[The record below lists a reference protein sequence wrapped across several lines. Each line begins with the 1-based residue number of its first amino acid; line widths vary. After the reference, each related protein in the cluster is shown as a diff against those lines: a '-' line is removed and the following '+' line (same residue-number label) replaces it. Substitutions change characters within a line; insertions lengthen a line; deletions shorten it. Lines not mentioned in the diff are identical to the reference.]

1 MPRMRKLSHM
11 WKLSIK
17 LVVVIIAVALAGCS
31 TQPEKQ
37 TATPQPVMPAGA
49 KASYARAVS
58 AVKAGQDTK
67 AMQLFIGLTQEYPNF
82 SASFT
87 NLGLLYLKQE
97 KLTEAE
103 HAFKQAITI
112 NPTDSVAYNH
122 LGVVFR
128 QRGQFEQARQAYEN
142 ALRIKPGYASAH
154 LNLGILNDIYL
165 QNLETA
171 LQHYQR
177 YQNLTG
183 DADQQV
189 AKWIVDLERRVNS
202 SDSAGGKQG

>member
-1 MPRMRKLSHM
+1 M
-11 WKLSIK
+11 WKSFIK
-17 LVVVIIAVALAGCS
+17 LAMVAAVFILAGCE
-31 TQPEKQ
+31 TLPEKLT
-37 TATPQPVMPAGA
+37 TAEPVVPAGA
-49 KASYARAVS
+49 KATYAQAIS
-58 AVKAGQDTK
+58 AVKAGHDKK
-67 AMQLFIGLTQEYPNF
+67 AIQLFSGLTREYPDF
-82 SASFT
+82 AASFT

-103 HAFKQAITI
+103 HAFMQAITI
-112 NPTDSVAYNH
+112 HPADAIAYNH
-122 LGVVFR
+122 LGVVLR
-128 QRGQFEQARQAYEN
+128 QRGQFDQARQAYEN
-142 ALRIKPGYASAH
+142 ALRINASYASAH

>member
-1 MPRMRKLSHM
+1 M

-17 LVVVIIAVALAGCS
+17 LVFIATAFVLVGCE
-31 TQPEKQ
+31 TLPEKQ
-37 TATPQPVMPAGA
+37 ATAQTVMPAGA
-49 KASYARAVS
+49 RASYAEAI
-58 AVKAGQDTK
+58 AAIKAGQDK
-67 AMQLFIGLTQEYPNF
+67 QAFQLFSSLTRDYPDF
-82 SASFT
+82 AAGYT

-97 KLTEAE
+97 KLAEAE
-103 HAFKQAITI
+103 QAFNQAITI
-112 NPTDSVAYNH
+112 NPADAVAYNH
-122 LGVVFR
+122 LGVVLR
-128 QRGQFEQARQAYEN
+128 QRGQFDQARQAYEN
-142 ALRIKPGYASAH
+142 ALRINAGYATAH

-177 YQNLTG
+177 YQALTG

-202 SDSAGGKQG
+202 PTSAGGKQG

>member
-1 MPRMRKLSHM
+1 M
-11 WKLSIK
+11 LSIK
-17 LVVVIIAVALAGCS
+17 SVVVIIAVVLAGCG
-31 TQPEKQ
+31 TQPEKR
-37 TATPQPVMPAGA
+37 AAIQPVMPAGA
-49 KASYARAVS
+49 KATYAQAVS
-58 AVKAGQDTK
+58 AVKAGEDTK
-67 AMQLFIGLTQEYPNF
+67 AIQLFTGLTQEYPDF

-87 NLGLLYLKQE
+87 NLGLLYLKRE

-112 NPTDSVAYNH
+112 NPADAVAYNH

-128 QRGQFEQARQAYEN
+128 QRGQFDQARQAYEN

>member
-1 MPRMRKLSHM
+1 M
-11 WKLSIK
+11 WKLSSK
-17 LVVVIIAVALAGCS
+17 LVVVIIAVVLTGGA

-37 TATPQPVMPAGA
+37 TAAQPVMPAGA
-49 KASYARAVS
+49 KASYAQAVS

-103 HAFKQAITI
+103 HVFKQAITI
-112 NPTDSVAYNH
+112 NPADAVAYNH